1 MTLDSRPD
9 PEEPDAQGPIL
20 DKLGGLF
27 SFIAAVPGFIPLI
40 RKAFE
45 LRNFTLEKEGFF
57 LWLGSLSD
65 LFTEG
70 AALTETDV
78 DDDIAAVFALIVEN
92 RAVYDMVYDLVTMFT
107 EQDEPALCEAAL
119 DGVAVRISDEP
130 AVGVSPTIIVLALQ
144 LLLIIVKYLRGE

>member
-1 MTLDSRPD
+1 MSTD
-9 PEEPDAQGPIL
+9 EPTTQGPIL

-27 SFIAAVPGFIPLI
+27 SFIRAVPGFIPLL
-40 RKAFE
+40 RKAFA
-45 LRNFTLEKEGFF
+45 LRDFTLEKEGFF

-92 RAVYDMVYDLVTMFT
+92 RDIYDVVYDLVTMFS
-107 EQDEPALCEAAL
+107 EEKDEPQLCAGAL
-119 DGVAVRISDEP
+119 DGVAIRLSDEP
-130 AVGVSPTIIVLALQ
+130 NVTVSPTIIALALQ